1 MGIISCSRQPHPK
14 FHIGVSQPC
23 HDEWREKMNNEIRR
37 EMLFHD
43 DVEVEFRSADNDSR
57 RQIEDIRHF
66 IEAGVD
72 LIIVAP
78 NEAQTVTPILKE
90 AFDRGIAVVT
100 FDRNVYGDAYTSH
113 FEPDNE
119 EIGHLASLYARHI
132 VPGMVNALEIRGL
145 DYSTPAQQRHAGFV
159 RDVDSVDN
167 FSVISVGGTWSANS
181 AVAITDSVLR
191 IHPEINVIYAHN
203 DGMAIA
209 ASKTARSMGRHDI
222 RIIGTDAAPVPG
234 LKAVD
239 DSVID
244 ATVIYP
250 TEGGRVFRSAVDIL
264 HGRRVPKDDHL
275 GNNSVVDRSNADI
288 LIRQNDLLKAETDKV
303 EKLKAANVELDKSRR
318 AKTKHVYILMAS
330 AFVLLLALV
339 ILFLYLRQIRR
350 YHRMLADKNS
360 QLEDEQRKQKELYD
374 RLEEATRSKLIFY
387 TNVSHDL
394 RTPLT
399 LIAGPIEKVSAS
411 PGLDKSDRELLTLAR
426 RNVSILRRLINQ
438 ILDFRKLD
446 NGKMSLNLSEAD
458 FMALASEWAASFR
471 SLANERDI
479 NFEIDLQTQSSGD
492 APSTLAIDVD
502 KIERV
507 VFNLLS
513 NAFRFVPDNGRVIFR
528 ARIDDREL
536 VFTIEDSGPG
546 IKPDELAKIFER
558 FYQAEN
564 YTANG
569 SGIGLALS
577 KSLVELH
584 NGTITAASSPGE
596 LTRFTVAIPVRHVEN
611 AYSADNLKRDMAG
624 ELVRLRE
631 PVRVGQPDLPLED
644 DDPKPLLL
652 IADDNEDLR
661 LLIRDMLSDT
671 FRVIEA
677 ADGPQTIAIATR
689 YVPDIVVCDIIMPGM
704 QGTEVCR
711 ILKEEVS
718 TSHIPVLML
727 TACIH
732 DEQRIASY
740 RNGADG
746 FLEKPF
752 DRDML
757 LARCINLLE
766 NRKRISPEN
775 ALRLQDA
782 GPDTHR
788 RGNEPADDTVLALES
803 EFYSEFLRIVRP
815 MLSNADLNTEAIASK
830 IGLGPAQLTRK
841 IKALT
846 NYTPI
851 EIVRKMRLQHAHT
864 MLMSTERSISEIS
877 YACGFSSPAYL
888 SKCFKDVYGMS
899 PRDFRASLGRNEK

>member
-1 MGIISCSRQPHPK
+1 
-14 FHIGVSQPC
+14 
-23 HDEWREKMNNEIRR
+23 MNNEIRR

-43 DVEVEFRSADNDSR
+43 DIAVEFRSADNDSR
-57 RQIEDIRHF
+57 RQIEDIKHF
-66 IEAGVD
+66 IESGVD

-119 EIGHLASLYARHI
+119 EIGHQAALYARHI
-132 VPGMVNALEIRGL
+132 VPGNVNALEIRGL

-159 RDVDSVDN
+159 RTADSIAN

-191 IHPEINVIYAHN
+191 LHPEINVIYAHN

-209 ASKTARSMGRHDI
+209 ASETARSLGRRDI
-222 RIIGTDAAPVPG
+222 KIIGTDAAPMPG

-264 HGRRVPKDDHL
+264 HGKQVPKDDHL
-275 GNNSVVDRSNADI
+275 GNNSVVDHTNADI

-303 EKLKAANVELDKSRR
+303 EKLKAANAELDKSDR
-318 AKTKHVYILMAS
+318 AKTKHVYMLMAS

-339 ILFLYLRQIRR
+339 VLFLYLRQGRR
-350 YHRMLADKNS
+350 YHRILADKNS
-360 QLEDEQRKQKELYD
+360 QLEAEQHKQKELYD
-374 RLEEATRSKLIFY
+374 KLEEATRSKLIFY

-399 LIAGPIEKVSAS
+399 LIAGPIEKVSMA
-411 PGLDKSDRELLTLAR
+411 PELDKDDRELLLLAR

-438 ILDFRKLD
+438 ILDFRKID
-446 NGKMSLNLSEAD
+446 NGKMTLNLKEAD
-458 FMALASEWAASFR
+458 FMALAAEWTASFR
-471 SLANERDI
+471 MLAAERDI
-479 NFEIDLQTQSSGD
+479 NLEVSLQSCASTPGN
-492 APSTLAIDVD
+492 ATLAIDVD
-502 KIERV
+502 KMERV

-513 NAFRFVPDNGRVIFR
+513 NAFRFVPDNGRVAFR
-528 ARIDDREL
+528 ARIDEKEL

-546 IKPDELAKIFER
+546 IKPDELTKIFER
-558 FYQAEN
+558 FYQVDN

-577 KSLVELH
+577 KSMVELH
-584 NGTITAASSPGE
+584 DGTIVASSSPGDP
-596 LTRFTVAIPVRHVEN
+596 TRFTVTIPVRHVDVR
-611 AYSADNLKRDMAG
+611 YSDESATPDTVS
-624 ELVRLRE
+624 ELERRRE
-631 PVRVGQPDLPLED
+631 PVKVVQPDPTIDSD
-644 DDPKPLLL
+644 DSKPLLL

-661 LLIRDMLSDT
+661 LLIRSMLSDT

-677 ADGPQTIAIATR
+677 ADGPQTLALATR

-727 TACIH
+727 TACLH
-732 DEQRIASY
+732 EEQRLKSY
-740 RNGADG
+740 RSGADG
-746 FLEKPF
+746 YLEKPF

-766 NRKRISPEN
+766 NRKRISADN
-775 ALRLQDA
+775 SLQL
-782 GPDTHR
+782 PDSISDKPR
-788 RGNEPADDTVLALES
+788 RANEPADDTALALES

-815 MLSNADLNTEAIASK
+815 MLSNPDLNTEAIASK
-830 IGLGPAQLTRK
+830 IKLGPAQLTRK

-851 EIVRKMRLQHAHT
+851 EIVRKLRLQQAHT
-864 MLMSTERSISEIS
+864 MLMSTEQSISEIS

-888 SKCFKDVYGMS
+888 SKCFKDAYGMS
-899 PRDFRASLGRNEK
+899 PREFRTSLG